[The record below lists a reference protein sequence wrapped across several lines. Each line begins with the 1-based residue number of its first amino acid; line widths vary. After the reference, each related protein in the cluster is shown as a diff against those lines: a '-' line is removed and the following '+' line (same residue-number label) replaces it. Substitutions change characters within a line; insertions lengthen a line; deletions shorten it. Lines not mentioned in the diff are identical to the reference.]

1 MEKLPRGFEKK
12 ERSTPVSGEHV
23 YAESK
28 PWKDVEAFNSVRSMF
43 DQWRLTE
50 QGLLKT
56 NDDWQRW
63 VTYRSTGSIS
73 AKEHGLELNTGGYRG
88 KWDGALWV
96 TRTQWWEKVVE
107 LMGLEPTTSTLRTWR
122 SPR

>member
-73 AKEHGLELNTGGYRG
+73 AKGVNRSKDGQVGQAKRLILQAHGQQT
-88 KWDGALWV
+88 W
-96 TRTQWWEKVVE
+96 
-107 LMGLEPTTSTLRTWR
+107 GLRNSR
-122 SPR
+122 